1 MQAELVRRSL
11 FLSHASEDKQ
21 AFVNAL
27 AEKLNAVHQVW
38 YDQYS
43 LKVGDSIFE
52 SISRGLRTCDYGV
65 VVLSRNFFSKKW
77 TRAKLDRCSLL
88 SGRCTKLFY
97 PVWLGVSYEEVLDF
111 SPILADRKAALASDG
126 VESVAR
132 ALDFAISATAEARSQ
147 ESGISAISR
156 AAKLSEDT
164 ALRTTAR
171 SATRHRTGKK
181 RSAVAFRYRRS
192 SDYSTD
198 RGFPGTKAFA
208 EAWEG
213 CVSFPK
219 HSRTERTN

>member
-77 TRAKLDRCSLL
+77 TRAELDR
-88 SGRCTKLFY
+88 LFALERA
-97 PVWLGVSYEEVLDF
+97 VHKI
-111 SPILADRKAALASDG
+111 ILPRLAW
-126 VESVAR
+126 SV
-132 ALDFAISATAEARSQ
+132 I
-147 ESGISAISR
+147 
-156 AAKLSEDT
+156 
-164 ALRTTAR
+164 
-171 SATRHRTGKK
+171 
-181 RSAVAFRYRRS
+181 
-192 SDYSTD
+192 
-198 RGFPGTKAFA
+198 RGG
-208 EAWEG
+208 
-213 CVSFPK
+213 S
-219 HSRTERTN
+219 